1 MKQELFYLIEALKL
15 EKNDEKLENIKVFKE
30 YFQDFFRKYPAR
42 DFFKNWDISFED
54 LIFSLV
60 LISNPFEAK
69 ECLKMLHKY
78 QNIVFDFKHS
88 DELAILLNYVNND
101 EFYQLV
107 RDLNSKNIFVR
118 ISALNRFET
127 VGQRS
132 NISLEEIQS
141 FLYFLHDNPTLVS
154 DVVPFL
160 TKISTD
166 VWDKS
171 YYFYTSLLAFRDV
184 FMELEMKKSAINR
197 TLKKMIDDQD
207 ESVMMVINYSD
218 YLYSSYSQA
227 LKDVNKE
234 LKEINKNNKSLDEL
248 IRLLNVDGEIKN
260 IDYLL
265 SLCPNLNIQELVVD
279 YVISV
284 NQKYNDRLWE
294 QYQDLK
300 VNSDEN
306 IERLLEQYGYD
317 YALYSEEERIIM
329 KEKKYEQLEAILKSL
344 NTYVFF
350 VHEKELLGLSF
361 DKLNDILSFVQ
372 SDLFSCSFVEQY
384 INELI
389 NPKTFSLIK
398 KNIQMLSLDGIHMAN
413 YHDSL
418 DILFDRNL
426 ENNLSLLKQYGLSIK
441 RDTTHL
447 NFLNDSETVLAFK
460 IDLLIEMGY
469 YDSLNIS
476 LNLLNLS
483 KEELKNKKI
492 LEQLNISGDV
502 SLVLDSNAF
511 FLEEQ
516 FIKPE
521 YLSLLQQNSLRQASL
536 PEEMSCFQINNYVL
550 LIHNVFVSMPRFI
563 RNLSKFREINNE
575 IILVSILYQG
585 HYTLE
590 EIESLIEVFL
600 PNQEPF
606 LLVRR

>member
-1 MKQELFYLIEALKL
+1 
-15 EKNDEKLENIKVFKE
+15 
-30 YFQDFFRKYPAR
+30 
-42 DFFKNWDISFED
+42 
-54 LIFSLV
+54 
-60 LISNPFEAK
+60 
-69 ECLKMLHKY
+69 
-78 QNIVFDFKHS
+78 
-88 DELAILLNYVNND
+88 
-101 EFYQLV
+101 
-107 RDLNSKNIFVR
+107 
-118 ISALNRFET
+118 
-127 VGQRS
+127 
-132 NISLEEIQS
+132 
-141 FLYFLHDNPTLVS
+141 
-154 DVVPFL
+154 
-160 TKISTD
+160 
-166 VWDKS
+166 
-171 YYFYTSLLAFRDV
+171 
-184 FMELEMKKSAINR
+184 
-197 TLKKMIDDQD
+197 
-207 ESVMMVINYSD
+207 
-218 YLYSSYSQA
+218 
-227 LKDVNKE
+227 
-234 LKEINKNNKSLDEL
+234 
-248 IRLLNVDGEIKN
+248 
-260 IDYLL
+260 
-265 SLCPNLNIQELVVD
+265 
-279 YVISV
+279 
-284 NQKYNDRLWE
+284 
-294 QYQDLK
+294 
-300 VNSDEN
+300 
-306 IERLLEQYGYD
+306 
-317 YALYSEEERIIM
+317 
-329 KEKKYEQLEAILKSL
+329 
-344 NTYVFF
+344 
-350 VHEKELLGLSF
+350 
-361 DKLNDILSFVQ
+361 
-372 SDLFSCSFVEQY
+372 
-384 INELI
+384 
-389 NPKTFSLIK
+389 
-398 KNIQMLSLDGIHMAN
+398 MLSLDGIHMAN

-426 ENNLSLLKQYGLSIK
+426 KNNLSLLKQYGLSIK

>member
-197 TLKKMIDDQD
+197 TLKK
-207 ESVMMVINYSD
+207 
-218 YLYSSYSQA
+218 
-227 LKDVNKE
+227 
-234 LKEINKNNKSLDEL
+234 
-248 IRLLNVDGEIKN
+248 
-260 IDYLL
+260 
-265 SLCPNLNIQELVVD
+265 
-279 YVISV
+279 
-284 NQKYNDRLWE
+284 
-294 QYQDLK
+294 
-300 VNSDEN
+300 
-306 IERLLEQYGYD
+306 
-317 YALYSEEERIIM
+317 
-329 KEKKYEQLEAILKSL
+329 
-344 NTYVFF
+344 
-350 VHEKELLGLSF
+350 
-361 DKLNDILSFVQ
+361 
-372 SDLFSCSFVEQY
+372 
-384 INELI
+384 
-389 NPKTFSLIK
+389 
-398 KNIQMLSLDGIHMAN
+398 
-413 YHDSL
+413 
-418 DILFDRNL
+418 
-426 ENNLSLLKQYGLSIK
+426 
-441 RDTTHL
+441 
-447 NFLNDSETVLAFK
+447 
-460 IDLLIEMGY
+460 
-469 YDSLNIS
+469 
-476 LNLLNLS
+476 
-483 KEELKNKKI
+483 
-492 LEQLNISGDV
+492 
-502 SLVLDSNAF
+502 
-511 FLEEQ
+511 
-516 FIKPE
+516 
-521 YLSLLQQNSLRQASL
+521 
-536 PEEMSCFQINNYVL
+536 
-550 LIHNVFVSMPRFI
+550 
-563 RNLSKFREINNE
+563 
-575 IILVSILYQG
+575 
-585 HYTLE
+585 
-590 EIESLIEVFL
+590 
-600 PNQEPF
+600 
-606 LLVRR
+606 